1 MVFIPIFLL
10 SMEILQGLSM
20 QLVKYRKQSGL
31 SQEKL
36 AEIANIHRTYIS
48 QIERGLKSPTLETI
62 FRICSA
68 LNVKPN
74 QFIKDVE
81 DVL

>member
-36 AEIANIHRTYIS
+36 AELANIHRTYIS

>member
-1 MVFIPIFLL
+1 
-10 SMEILQGLSM
+10 MEILQGLSM

-36 AEIANIHRTYIS
+36 AELANIHRTYIS

-68 LNVKPN
+68 LHVKPN